1 MATIYFLIVI
11 FYFLLGGLRGSRVDM
26 KGQVDEWDWKY
37 DEKFHKESKV
47 KPVDQI
53 LLTNIQ

>member
-1 MATIYFLIVI
+1 
-11 FYFLLGGLRGSRVDM
+11 M